1 MRRMVTFSGVTDMAT
16 WEAVP
21 CERAKN
27 KGYTLRAKQGDLG
40 LLYQLTKGSSPPP
53 DEQGGYYKLYKLLT

>member
-1 MRRMVTFSGVTDMAT
+1 MAT